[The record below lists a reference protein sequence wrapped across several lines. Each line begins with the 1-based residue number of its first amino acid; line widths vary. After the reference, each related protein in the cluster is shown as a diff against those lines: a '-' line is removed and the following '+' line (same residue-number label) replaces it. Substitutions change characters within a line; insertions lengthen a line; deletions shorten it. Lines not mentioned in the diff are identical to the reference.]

1 MKTRIAFCLVVLG
14 GMLASLPALPQSL
27 DARPTSPWYIG
38 FGGLRSDATIPGE
51 SVDAIDTAGSVFLG
65 STTTLRTVDDR
76 FAGWKLY
83 LGYEFTPNIAVEFGG
98 SSMGTTT
105 VAYNFLDATL
115 VSLGT
120 LVMRYNLSTYFVDA
134 VGSFPIGE
142 QWKLFGR
149 VGASVGRT
157 RVQFDS
163 PTVAVVVTG
172 GEQSETD
179 TDIHFGA
186 GAQYD
191 VTPTVALRVEYERW
205 KLPDPLSSDE
215 LKVDSLGAAI
225 QVRF

>member
-14 GMLASLPALPQSL
+14 GMLASLPALAQSL

-105 VAYNFLDATL
+105 AATPA
-115 VSLGT
+115 SANS
-120 LVMRYNLSTYFVDA
+120 RA
-134 VGSFPIGE
+134 SF
-142 QWKLFGR
+142 
-149 VGASVGRT
+149 A
-157 RVQFDS
+157 
-163 PTVAVVVTG
+163 A
-172 GEQSETD
+172 
-179 TDIHFGA
+179 
-186 GAQYD
+186 
-191 VTPTVALRVEYERW
+191 
-205 KLPDPLSSDE
+205 
-215 LKVDSLGAAI
+215 KVDLPAPGPPLMPSRR
-225 QVRF
+225 RFMGGTP